1 MTWLTALVAVLASY
15 RIAHAI
21 AREEGPFSVFA
32 IIRGRLDPNQA
43 TWLGRGISCAACVSV
58 WTSLVMVLAILY
70 LPIEIMTPIAFWLA
84 VAGGALILNKVMS
97 K

>member
-1 MTWLTALVAVLASY
+1 MTWFTALVAILASY
-15 RIAHAI
+15 RVAHAI

-32 IIRGRLDPNQA
+32 NLRGRLDPNQA
-43 TWLGRGISCAACVSV
+43 TWLGRGITCAACVSV
-58 WTSLVMVLAILY
+58 WTSLVVVLMILY
-70 LPIEIMTPIAFWLA
+70 LPEALTIPLMFWLG